1 MHQTVL
7 SVVLEVEPASASRLS
22 GLINKLKNDEENVP
36 DSQEKY
42 GRLKSGVPA
51 LHFISMS
58 VFQDPHYD
66 PIFVIEANFDGPPG
80 PFWAQLETT
89 LGSDLRPMLRCCKR
103 PSDHDGAMYDAVT
116 RDGSRYPLAP
126 YLEARTLHPSAFHQG
141 NRGLDRARILGEGK
155 LFLAIRDELK
165 QSDPTVPNPYRSMT
179 AEQIHQALRKEQL
192 GRFPWLNEPA
202 PERISAAE
210 RALDVARLS
219 GFLFLALFCLSVPGL
234 VLAPIIP
241 IGSFLIL
248 VFVATAVVA
257 ALLWRIHAPL
267 TGKSVPSRSGAPALG
282 RLSVINEVA
291 SATHLVGRFLR
302 VLVILAIYV
311 AVASLVLAVAATL
324 ITGANF
330 GHAFWPV
337 ARAVGLGLVSML
349 FTIPAVVLWLRWLE
363 RRDSSQD
370 APPVD
375 EGMLREMAHRED
387 HIPQNHMGSVVL
399 VKPGILRMALFRTG
413 HLGLH
418 LLLRVVATDGYLGS
432 MRTIHFAHWAFVNN
446 GSRLMFFSNFDHSW
460 ESYLDDFIEKAHG
473 GLTLAWGSCIGF
485 PATRFLVLDGAQHG
499 RQFKAWARHS
509 MAVSRF
515 WFSAYRDFT
524 VDQIERHARIAAG
537 LRKAVLPPKEA
548 AEWALDL

>member
-7 SVVLEVEPASASRLS
+7 SVVLEVEPASARRLAR
-22 GLINKLKNDEENVP
+22 LINDLKIEEENVP

-42 GRLKSGVPA
+42 GRLKSGVPV

-80 PFWAQLETT
+80 PFWAQLEAA
-89 LGSDLRPMLRCCKR
+89 LGSYLRPMLRCCKR
-103 PSDHDGAMYDAVT
+103 PSDHDGPMYDAVT
-116 RDGSRYPLAP
+116 KENSRYPLAP
-126 YLEARTLHPSAFHQG
+126 YFEARALRPSAFHQG
-141 NRGLDRARILGEGK
+141 NRGLDRARILGEGE

-165 QSDPTVPNPYRSMT
+165 QSDLAGPNGYRSMT
-179 AEQIHQALRKEQL
+179 AEQIHQALRKKLL

-202 PERISAAE
+202 PDRIAATE

-219 GFLFLALFCLSVPGL
+219 GFLFLALFCLSIPGL
-234 VLAPIIP
+234 VLAPVTP
-241 IGSFLIL
+241 TGRFL
-248 VFVATAVVA
+248 VVVVVATAVVG
-257 ALLWRIHAPL
+257 ALLWRIRAPL
-267 TGKSVPSRSGAPALG
+267 TGKGVPSRSGAPVLG
-282 RLSVINEVA
+282 RLSGIADVA
-291 SATHLVGRFLR
+291 SAAPVAALLLR
-302 VLVILAIYV
+302 IVVVLAIYA
-311 AVASLVLAVAATL
+311 AVASLALTIAATL
-324 ITGANF
+324 ITGAHF
-330 GHAFWPV
+330 GQAFWPV
-337 ARAVGLGLVSML
+337 ARAVLLGLVSML
-349 FTIPAVVLWLRWLE
+349 FTVPALVLWLRWLE

-375 EGMLREMAHRED
+375 EDMLREMARRED
-387 HIPQNHMGSVVL
+387 RIPQNHMGSVVL
-399 VKPGILRMALFRTG
+399 VKPGVLRMALFRAG

-446 GSRLMFFSNFDHSW
+446 GGRLMFFSNFDHSW

-473 GLTLAWGSCIGF
+473 GLTLAWGSCVGF

-537 LRKAVLPPKEA
+537 LRRAVLPPKEA